1 MSNFLNKETGV
12 ATTENL
18 KEAFAGESQA
28 NRKYLAFAKKAD
40 EEGKPGIARLF
51 RAAAAAETTHA
62 HAHLRVLGG
71 VKGTRDNLQAA
82 IEGEGHEFREMYPK
96 FLAEAKAELN
106 KAAQMSFQFA
116 LAVEEIHHDL
126 YQKALETLR
135 QGKDLDAATI
145 HVCPVCGNTVIGEVP
160 DKCQVCG
167 VPKEKFVEVK

>member
-1 MSNFLNKETGV
+1 M

-28 NRKYLAFAKKAD
+28 NRTYLAFAKKA
-40 EEGKPGIARLF
+40 EAEGFKQIAKLF
-51 RAAAAAETTHA
+51 RAAAEAETVHA
-62 HAHLRVLGG
+62 HAHLRVSGG
-71 VKGTRDNLQAA
+71 VKGTSDNLQAA

-116 LAVEEIHHDL
+116 LAVEEIHHGL
-126 YQKALETLR
+126 YEKALATLR
-135 QGKDLDAATI
+135 QGKDLDAAAI
-145 HVCPVCGNTVIGEVP
+145 YVCPVCGNTVIGEAP
-160 DKCQVCG
+160 DKCHVCG